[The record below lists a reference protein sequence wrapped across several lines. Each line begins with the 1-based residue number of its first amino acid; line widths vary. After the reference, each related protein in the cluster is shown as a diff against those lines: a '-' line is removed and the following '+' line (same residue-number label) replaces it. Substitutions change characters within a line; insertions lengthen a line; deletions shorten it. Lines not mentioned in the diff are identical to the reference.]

1 MKAGMVFM
9 ADTNLVSLGKVT
21 AISIPNRRR
30 TDKSDLHLQLR
41 NEIDKL
47 AIFIRDLK
55 AHADRVQKAAD
66 ALGDELLLNDPDR
79 PTSTSYRNAR
89 FPG

>member
-1 MKAGMVFM
+1 MP
-9 ADTNLVSLGKVT
+9 DTNLITFDKVSPT
-21 AISIPNRRR
+21 SIPNKRR

-55 AHADRVQKAAD
+55 AHADSVQKAAD
-66 ALGDELLLNDPDR
+66 ALGDELLVDGSDR
-79 PTSTSYRNAR
+79 PAIRHK
-89 FPG
+89 

>member
-1 MKAGMVFM
+1 MP
-9 ADTNLVSLGKVT
+9 DTNLITFDKVSPSST
-21 AISIPNRRR
+21 PNRRR

-66 ALGDELLLNDPDR
+66 ALGDELLLNGPAR
-79 PTSTSYRNAR
+79 PTNTSYRNGR
-89 FPG
+89 LPG